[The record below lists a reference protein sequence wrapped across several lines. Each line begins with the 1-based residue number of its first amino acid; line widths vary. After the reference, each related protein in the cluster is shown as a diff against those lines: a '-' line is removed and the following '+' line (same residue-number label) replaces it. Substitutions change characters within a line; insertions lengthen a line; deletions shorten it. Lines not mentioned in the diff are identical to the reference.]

1 MNEKKIYV
9 FKVENSTGEAISMRD
24 EDQELLTTDYLN
36 NRAKFKNDEFIEQIS
51 NLIVKYFSALE
62 SKTIPNKKY
71 RIHFIFDQE
80 NLINTCAVY
89 TKADKENDDKT
100 TEHGHGYF
108 QEINTIEYV
117 QPLSNKE
124 KNLFYRALLLVKP
137 RC

>member
-1 MNEKKIYV
+1 MNDKKIYV
-9 FKVENSTGEAISMRD
+9 FKVVNSTGKAIRMRD
-24 EDQELLTTDYLN
+24 EDQRLFTTDYQ
-36 NRAKFKNDEFIEQIS
+36 AKFKNYEFIEQIS

-62 SKTIPNKKY
+62 SKTMLNKKY
-71 RIHFIFDQE
+71 SIHFIFDQTH
-80 NLINTCAVY
+80 LINACAVY
-89 TKADKENDDKT
+89 AEADKENDDKT
-100 TEHGHGYF
+100 TERGHGYF

>member
-1 MNEKKIYV
+1 MNDKKIYV
-9 FKVENSTGEAISMRD
+9 FKVVNSTGKAISMRD
-24 EDQELLTTDYLN
+24 EDQRLFTTDYQ
-36 NRAKFKNDEFIEQIS
+36 AKFKNYEFIEQIS

-62 SKTIPNKKY
+62 SKTVLNKKY
-71 RIHFIFDQE
+71 SIHFIFDQTY
-80 NLINTCAVY
+80 LINACAVY
-89 TKADKENDDKT
+89 AADKENDDKT
-100 TEHGHGYF
+100 TERGHGYF